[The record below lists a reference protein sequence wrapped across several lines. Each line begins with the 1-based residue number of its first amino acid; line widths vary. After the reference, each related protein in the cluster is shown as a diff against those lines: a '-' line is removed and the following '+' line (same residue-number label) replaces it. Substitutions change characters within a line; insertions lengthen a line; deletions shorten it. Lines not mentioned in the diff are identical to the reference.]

1 MATCT
6 SSTGPTPKRPK
17 FSPHFSTISDV
28 DAWKILR
35 CAQEQLFPWQ
45 QCMPQKIADWFTTV
59 AKAHN
64 TLPEFMFVTALS
76 TTAALMGPQS
86 QISVREPYSEPPNL
100 FTVCLGPPGSG
111 KSQAFRLS
119 IIDPLGQGGWS

>member
-6 SSTGPTPKRPK
+6 SSTGPTPKQPK
-17 FSPHFSTISDV
+17 FSSHLSSVSDS

-35 CAQEQLFPWQ
+35 FAQEQPFPWQ
-45 QCMPQKIADWFTTV
+45 QCMPQKIADWFNTV

-64 TLPEFMFVTALS
+64 TPPEFMFVTALS

-86 QISVREPYSEPPNL
+86 QMSVRETYSEPSNL

-111 KSQAFRLS
+111 KSQAFRLA
-119 IIDPLGQGGWS
+119 IIDPLGTGG